1 MLEHIV
7 VIWYVLLGL
16 IVGSF
21 LNVVIYRFHTGKSL
35 EGRSHCMSCGHTL
48 SWKCLFPV
56 VSYMALRG
64 RCRYC
69 SAHISPRYLMVE
81 VLTGALFGFVAYVI
95 QDPLLRA
102 LYLCLAIIFVLIS
115 VYDVLHTIIPDEFVI
130 AFSVCAA
137 LISGIHYLYA
147 PDTYELLLRVLGGAS
162 ASLFFYV
169 LWLVSQGR
177 WIGLGDAKLA
187 LPLGIIASW
196 PASVSMVVF
205 SFWIGA
211 GISVSLVCLAWVIKR
226 IRTYIES
233 LPYQSRIVRSTE
245 ALRKRFHCARM
256 GLTMKS
262 EIPFAPFLL
271 AGFCVAHFLGISVF
285 DVMLSF

>member
-48 SWKCLFPV
+48 SWRCLFPV
-56 VSYMALRG
+56 VSYVALRG

-69 SAHISPRYLMVE
+69 SAHISSRYLMVE
-81 VLTGALFGFVAYVI
+81 VLTGALFGFVAYTI

-102 LYLCLAIIFVLIS
+102 LYLCLAIIFVLVI

-130 AFSVCAA
+130 ALGVCVA
-137 LISGIHYLYA
+137 LISGLHYFYV
-147 PDTYELLLRVLGGAS
+147 PDTYELLMRVLGGAS
-162 ASLFFYV
+162 ASLFFYA

-196 PASVSMVVF
+196 PTSVSMVVF

-211 GISVSLVCLAWVIKR
+211 GVSVGVLCFQWILKR
-226 IRTYIES
+226 VRIYVES
-233 LPYQSRIVRSTE
+233 LPHHSRIVRSTE
-245 ALRKRFHCARM
+245 SLGKRFHCRRV

-262 EIPFAPFLL
+262 EIPFAPFLI
-271 AGFCVAHFLGISVF
+271 AGFCIAHFLGISVF